1 MRVRVGCEFGWNTD
15 GAVPTVMI
23 VRPRPDIEPKIVYES
38 RWLEPNVPVREYVD
52 GFGNIC
58 WRFTL
63 PGGPLTV
70 RYDAVVEIVPEPDP
84 VMPDA
89 RIHAVEELPDD
100 ILVFTLP
107 SRLVESDL
115 MVERAWDMFG
125 STPPT
130 WERVQAISDFA
141 HKHITFG
148 YGTSAPDLT
157 AARVL
162 ETGKGV
168 CRDFALLAV
177 GLCRAMNIP
186 ARYAFGYLPDI
197 MVPADPAPMDFASW
211 FEVYLGGRWYTMDA
225 RFNVPRVGRILVGRG
240 RDAVDVALSTSYG
253 SAPLEKFVVWAD
265 EITAERPGGPPPEED
280 ADALEEAARKPQ

>member
-1 MRVRVGCEFGWNTD
+1 MGCEFGWNSD

-58 WRFTL
+58 WRFVL

-89 RIHAVEELPDD
+89 RLHAVEELPDD
-100 ILVFTLP
+100 VLVFTLP

-130 WERVQAISDFA
+130 WERVQAITDFA

-177 GLCRAMNIP
+177 GLCRALNIP

-211 FEVYLGGRWYTMDA
+211 FEVYLGGRWYTFDA
-225 RFNVPRVGRILVGRG
+225 RFNVPRVGRILIGRG

-253 SAPLEKFVVWAD
+253 TAPLEKFVVWAD
-265 EITAERPGGPPPEED
+265 EITAERPGGPPAEED
-280 ADALEEAARKPQ
+280 ADALEEAARKPR